1 MARTITEIHA
11 GITSTLV
18 TELAAIDITINPA
31 TWSKANLLRLI
42 TYVVAVCQWT
52 IEQLQ
57 DAHKT
62 EVNEIIATKKPHS
75 LRWYAEKTKAFQLGF
90 NLVPEHDYYD
100 NTGIDEDVVEASKV
114 VKYASV
120 VRQKRAN
127 GRVYLRIKAATT
139 NGADLAK
146 LQTPH
151 LLALTEYINRIA
163 DAGVD
168 IEVSSN
174 DAELLRLSMTIYYDP
189 LILGA
194 NGSRLDGTDP
204 YPVPNAIRAYLQSLP
219 FNGLFVLAHLVDA
232 LQAVEGVEIPHL
244 TSCSMSKR
252 GEFSSVNVEDIP
264 DSGYLRIDDG
274 GLNITYEAH
283 NYSIVEQ
290 VQ

>member
-1 MARTITEIHA
+1 MARTITDIHA
-11 GITSTLV
+11 DITNTLV
-18 TELAAIDITINPA
+18 TEMAAINITINPA

-57 DAHKT
+57 DIHKA

-90 NLVPEHDYYD
+90 NLVPEQDYYD
-100 NTGIDEDVVEASKV
+100 NTGIADDVIQASKV

-120 VRQKRAN
+120 VRQRRPN
-127 GRVYLRIKAATT
+127 GRFFLRIKAATT
-139 NGADLAK
+139 NGAGLAK
-146 LQTPH
+146 LDPGH
-151 LLALTEYINRIA
+151 LNALTEYINRIA

-168 IEVSSN
+168 VEVTSN
-174 DAELLRLSMTIYYDP
+174 DAEQLKLGMTIYYNP

-204 YPVPNAIRAYLQSLP
+204 TPVPNAIRAYLQNLP

-244 TSCSMSKR
+244 TSCSMSK
-252 GEFSSVNVEDIP
+252 GALGFFSVNVEDIP
-264 DSGYLRIDDG
+264 DSGYLSIDTNN
-274 GLNITYEAH
+274 LSITYEAH
-283 NYSIVEQ
+283 IQ
-290 VQ
+290 KL

>member
-1 MARTITEIHA
+1 MARTITEIQA
-11 GITSTLV
+11 DITSTLV

-52 IEQLQ
+52 IEKLQ
-57 DAHKT
+57 DAHKA

-90 NLVPEHDYYD
+90 NLVPEQDYYD

-114 VKYASV
+114 VKYTAV

-127 GRVYLRIKAATT
+127 GRIFLRIKAATT
-139 NGADLAK
+139 AGTDLAR
-146 LQTPH
+146 LDDAH
-151 LLALTEYINRIA
+151 VFALGEYLKRIA

-168 IEVSSN
+168 FEVESK
-174 DAELLRLSMTIYYDP
+174 DADRLALRLNIFYNP

-204 YPVPNAIRAYLQSLP
+204 APVPNAIRAYLKNLP
-219 FNGLFVLAHLVDA
+219 FNGLFVLVHLVDA
-232 LQAVEGVEIPHL
+232 LQAVEGVEIPQLIECNASYGALGL
-244 TSCSMSKR
+244 TSID
-252 GEFSSVNVEDIP
+252 VEYVP
-264 DSGYLRIDDG
+264 DSGYLRIVDAD
-274 GLNITYEAH
+274 LDIDYIPH
-283 NYSIVEQ
+283 SQIK
-290 VQ
+290 